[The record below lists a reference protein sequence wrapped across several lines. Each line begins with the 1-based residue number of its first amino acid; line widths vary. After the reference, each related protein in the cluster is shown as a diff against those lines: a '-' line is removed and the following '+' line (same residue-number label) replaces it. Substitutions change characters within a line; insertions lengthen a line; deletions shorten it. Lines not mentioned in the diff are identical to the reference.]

1 MAFRLAIE
9 SVSTKELRTRYAIW
23 LSREKKPLLLLN
35 IKLFDKSKMDNYLFY
50 SMFDKTLFYIIL
62 IRVNIRFN
70 LTFSQQTI
78 QI

>member
-9 SVSTKELRTRYAIW
+9 SVSTKELRTGYAIW
-23 LSREKKPLLLLN
+23 LGREKKPLLLLN

>member
-1 MAFRLAIE
+1 MAFRLAIV
-9 SVSTKELRTRYAIW
+9 SVSTKELRTGYAIW

>member
-23 LSREKKPLLLLN
+23 LSREKKPLLLLD

>member
-9 SVSTKELRTRYAIW
+9 SVSTKELRTGYAIW
-23 LSREKKPLLLLN
+23 LSREKKPLLLLD

>member
-9 SVSTKELRTRYAIW
+9 SVSTKELRTGYAIW

-50 SMFDKTLFYIIL
+50 SMFDITLFYIIL
-62 IRVNIRFN
+62 IRGKYT
-70 LTFSQQTI
+70 L
-78 QI
+78 